1 MARRPAARVR
11 RARGGAG
18 QRALRRRGRAS
29 RHPSTSSLE
38 GGRPLTAYAV
48 GILAMAALRGR
59 TTAVGCGQLDFGALG
74 CYKKNIVHRGICNEL
89 GSTKSAK
96 LIYIKP
102 YTVLAFASLLLEGS
116 GSGHG
121 RQKARSKSF
130 PRNPCKNPGTTGI
143 QQRTSLRPTDREE
156 GPRDVADVIKR
167 LRGCLRR
174 GRWRLPLRRFAW
186 RGRGLAPAPPAPL
199 TRCRYL
205 GGPRSGCP
213 DVARVS
219 SDLLLLLTSPA
230 LSRGRIGGRQGA
242 RRLRGARVIRGG
254 DRRVRHEEDNL
265 PLPL

>member
-1 MARRPAARVR
+1 LARRLAARVR

-18 QRALRRRGRAS
+18 QRALRRRVRAS
-29 RHPSTSSLE
+29 RHPSTSSLV

-48 GILAMAALRGR
+48 GILTMSTLRGR
-59 TTAVGCGQLDFGALG
+59 TTAVGCGLSDFGALG
-74 CYKKNIVHRGICNEL
+74 CYKKNIAHRGRCNEL
-89 GSTKSAK
+89 DSTKAAK
-96 LIYIKP
+96 GIYRKP
-102 YTVLAFASLLLEGS
+102 YTVLAFATLHVEGS

-156 GPRDVADVIKR
+156 GPRDVADVIRR
-167 LRGCLRR
+167 LRRCLRR
-174 GRWRLPLRRFAW
+174 GRWRLPLRRVAW

-199 TRCRYL
+199 TRGRFL
-205 GGPRSGCP
+205 GGPRSGRP

-219 SDLLLLLTSPA
+219 SDLLLLPTSPA

-242 RRLRGARVIRGG
+242 RRLLVAQVSRGG
-254 DRRVRHEEDNL
+254 DRRVPHEEDNL
-265 PLPL
+265 PLPV